1 MELTGKLKEQVEK
14 TENMEDAKKAIEDA
28 GMKLTDEEL
37 DQVVGGRGH
46 SWGGKGA
53 AGSHHIK

>member
-37 DQVVGGRGH
+37 DQVVGGRGFP
-46 SWGGKGA
+46 WGGHGA